1 MPTAKK
7 LFAIFVLVVI
17 GSIVGIVLSTS
28 SSDITESI
36 PITIVVPSQI
46 TSQDPSQLPSQI
58 TPQVPSQVLS
68 QIPSCKDTI
77 TTVCLND
84 LWTQDPNK
92 CSEDITKYYAY
103 INWLSNNIPYDR
115 IVSDI
120 QFLKTSSDE
129 ESTEACHGYISPN
142 HPPNPK
148 FETENIPTL
157 DRREYLSS
165 ELTKP

>member
-7 LFAIFVLVVI
+7 LFAIVFVLVVI
-17 GSIVGIVLSTS
+17 GSIVGIVLSSSNSTS
-28 SSDITESI
+28 DTTESI
-36 PITIVVPSQI
+36 PITVVIPSQI
-46 TSQDPSQLPSQI
+46 TSQVPPQI
-58 TPQVPSQVLS
+58 PSQV
-68 QIPSCKDTI
+68 PSCKDTI

>member
-1 MPTAKK
+1 MHTAKK
-7 LFAIFVLVVI
+7 LFAIVFVLVVI
-17 GSIVGIVLSTS
+17 GSIVGIVLSSSNSTS
-28 SSDITESI
+28 DTTESI
-36 PITIVVPSQI
+36 PITVVIPSQI

-58 TPQVPSQVLS
+58 PP